1 MRSCEFLYHMHNYV
15 FKCWKQ
21 ISLRRLMSTA
31 SVHHIFKNIKF
42 RRFNFRIFRIIAEI
56 NFPVNVSNH
65 CIYWMIGCCND
76 GSQSTFMYIQLKYE
90 LTRNTNH
97 NQLAEEHVESKIWFS
112 SYHLTFLK
120 SVVNRLKINMQDFL
134 DSRCFQAS

>member
-1 MRSCEFLYHMHNYV
+1 
-15 FKCWKQ
+15 
-21 ISLRRLMSTA
+21 
-31 SVHHIFKNIKF
+31 
-42 RRFNFRIFRIIAEI
+42 
-56 NFPVNVSNH
+56 
-65 CIYWMIGCCND
+65 MIGCCND
-76 GSQSTFMYIQLKYE
+76 GSQSTFMYAQLQYG

-134 DSRCFQAS
+134 DSRWFQAS